1 MSDHSFD
8 HKREGAP
15 GKESAF
21 KKQSAKNLS
30 HKVNGG
36 NRIDFDAINA
46 ELLSD
51 YLAVLTRWLPNG
63 RREGSEYCVGS
74 LAGEPGNSLKIN
86 WRTGV
91 WTDFAS
97 GEKGGSDPVSLFAA
111 IHGLSQAEAAKRLG
125 GFAVCMNHAVVP
137 SRHQAQELLRMPGD
151 FRTGTRQELQTVAD
165 LRRVDFWPVATA
177 QQNRV
182 LRFGTVCGFPCW
194 IVTDESQKVAEAR
207 RMDGLMFPGWGSL
220 GERKAHT
227 LRGSSKAWP
236 AGLMMPNNLTSY
248 FQKVLL
254 VEGSADLLAACHFVH
269 NGTQDWLPVA
279 MLGASS
285 KLAAE
290 ALLML
295 KGKRVRIVPHVDK
308 PGEGA
313 ARSWGNQ
320 LRAAG
325 ITADWF
331 KLGGLRKA
339 SGEAVKDLNDCTDIH
354 AGDAAELEGLL
365 K

>member
-1 MSDHSFD
+1 MRDYLD
-8 HKREGAP
+8 DKREGAP
-15 GKESAF
+15 RQESAF
-21 KKQSAKNLS
+21 ENQVGYILP
-30 HKVNGG
+30 HKGHGG
-36 NRIDFDAINA
+36 NGINFDSINA
-46 ELLSD
+46 ELLGD

-91 WTDFAS
+91 WKDFAS

-125 GFAVCMNHAVVP
+125 RFAVCINHAVAP
-137 SRHQAQELLRMPGD
+137 SRHQAQELPRMPQD
-151 FRTGTRQELQTVAD
+151 FRTGTRGDLQTVAD
-165 LRRVDFWPVATA
+165 LRRVDFWAVATA

-182 LRFGTVCGFPCW
+182 LRFGSVCGFPCW
-194 IVTDESQKVAEAR
+194 IVTDDSQKVAEAR
-207 RMDGLMFPGWGSL
+207 RMDGLTFPAWESL

-236 AGLMMPNNLTSY
+236 AGLMMPNNLTPY

-254 VEGSADLLAACHFVH
+254 VEGSADLLAAFHFVH

-285 KLAAE
+285 KLATE
-290 ALLML
+290 ALSML

-308 PGEGA
+308 AGECA
-313 ARSWGNQ
+313 ARSWYNQ
-320 LRAAG
+320 LKAAG
-325 ITADWF
+325 IIADWF
-331 KLGGLRKA
+331 NLGGLRKA

-354 AGDAAELEGLL
+354 PNDATELEDLL

>member
-1 MSDHSFD
+1 MSAHPLNG
-8 HKREGAP
+8 KREGAP
-15 GKESAF
+15 RQESALEHQF
-21 KKQSAKNLS
+21 QNSLL
-30 HKVNGG
+30 HQGNGG
-36 NRIDFDAINA
+36 NGIDFESINA
-46 ELLSD
+46 GLLGD
-51 YLAVLTRWLPNG
+51 YLATLTSWLPYG

-91 WTDFAS
+91 WKDFAS

-125 GFAVCMNHAVVP
+125 GFAAHINQAATP
-137 SRHQAQELLRMPGD
+137 PRRQAQELLRTPPD
-151 FRTGTRQELQTVAD
+151 FRTGTREDLQAVAR
-165 LRRVDFWPVATA
+165 LRRVEFWAVATM

-182 LRFGTVCGFPCW
+182 LGFGTVCGFPCW
-194 IVTDESQKVAEAR
+194 IVTDEARKVAEAR
-207 RMDGLMFPGWGSL
+207 RMDGLTFPSWESL

-227 LRGSSKAWP
+227 IRGSSKAWP
-236 AGLMMPNNLTSY
+236 AGLMMPNDLTRY
-248 FQKVLL
+248 FQKFLL
-254 VEGSADLLAACHFVH
+254 VEGSGDLVAAYHFVYE
-269 NGTQDWLPVA
+269 GTQDWLPVA

-285 KLAAE
+285 KLGPG

-295 KGKRVRIVPHVDK
+295 KGKRVRIVPHADK
-308 PGEGA
+308 AGEEA
-313 ARSWGNQ
+313 ARSWSNQ

-325 ITADWF
+325 ITEDWF
-331 KLGGLRKA
+331 DLGGLRKV

-354 AGDAAELEGLL
+354 PSDAAELEGLL